1 MSGMAQDEVDRIIAA
16 WNRECPTLD
25 VAPLQV
31 FSRVSRL
38 ARHLDLARRAAF
50 SEHDLVPWEFDVLSA
65 LRRAGSPYELTPGQL
80 MSVTLV
86 TSGTM
91 TNRID
96 RMVDHG
102 LVQRNA
108 DSQDRRMVRVRIT
121 AEGMRRVDQ
130 AMAALADSE
139 RAALSHLDDA
149 EQRELANLLRRLL
162 LPFDA

>member
-1 MSGMAQDEVDRIIAA
+1 
-16 WNRECPTLD
+16 
-25 VAPLQV
+25 
-31 FSRVSRL
+31 
-38 ARHLDLARRAAF
+38 
-50 SEHDLVPWEFDVLSA
+50 
-65 LRRAGSPYELTPGQL
+65 